1 MSKLAKNNRPRSK
14 NGKGSLGM
22 QSVVY
27 GIDNNPEVTAAD
39 AKAKFIAKNKKQMN
53 FKDKELRGYLGSA
66 TVFLLVMGLL
76 LFLAFFE
83 IPDTNNDIFKV
94 IVGML
99 VGSLSLV
106 ITTFVGKDPSEVENL
121 KAKVESY
128 EKQIKSLTIEK
139 DKVEKML
146 RDYQSEVIEKL
157 AIAGDNF
164 DYGKKNKK

>member
-1 MSKLAKNNRPRSK
+1 MKIFN
-14 NGKGSLGM
+14 
-22 QSVVY
+22 
-27 GIDNNPEVTAAD
+27 
-39 AKAKFIAKNKKQMN
+39 
-53 FKDKELRGYLGSA
+53 DKELRGYLGSA
-66 TVFLLVMGLL
+66 TVFVLVMGLL

-83 IPDTNNDIFKV
+83 IPETNNDIFKV

-121 KAKVESY
+121 KAKVQNY
-128 EKQIKSLTIEK
+128 EEQLQNLTSEK
-139 DKVEKML
+139 EKVEKML

-164 DYGKKNKK
+164 DYKK

>member
-1 MSKLAKNNRPRSK
+1 MKIFN
-14 NGKGSLGM
+14 
-22 QSVVY
+22 
-27 GIDNNPEVTAAD
+27 
-39 AKAKFIAKNKKQMN
+39 
-53 FKDKELRGYLGSA
+53 DKELRGYLGSA
-66 TVFLLVMGLL
+66 TVFVLVMGLL

-83 IPDTNNDIFKV
+83 IPETNNDIFKV

-121 KAKVESY
+121 KAKVQNY
-128 EKQIKSLTIEK
+128 EEQLQNLSSEK
-139 DKVEKML
+139 EKVEKML

-164 DYGKKNKK
+164 DYKK